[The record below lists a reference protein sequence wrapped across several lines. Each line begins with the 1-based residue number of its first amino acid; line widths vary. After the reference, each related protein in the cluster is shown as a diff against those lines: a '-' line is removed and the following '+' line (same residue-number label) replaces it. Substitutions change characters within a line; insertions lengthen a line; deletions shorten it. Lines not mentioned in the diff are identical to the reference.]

1 MSITQG
7 QLDNFHQ
14 FATEKLDN
22 GGADLSWPELFDL
35 WRIENPTAD
44 QQAAIYVA
52 LDESLDDIQNGRHRP
67 AGEVVG
73 ELRAKQNLSE

>member
-1 MSITQG
+1 MSITQD

-14 FATEKLDN
+14 FATEKLGN

-44 QQAAIYVA
+44 QQAEIYAA
-52 LDESLDDIQNGRHRP
+52 LDESLNDIRNGRHRP
-67 AGEVVG
+67 ADKVVA
-73 ELRAKQNLSE
+73 ELRIKHNLPE

>member
-14 FATEKLDN
+14 FATEKLSN

-44 QQAAIYVA
+44 QQAEIYAA
-52 LDESLDDIQNGRHRP
+52 LDESLADIQNGRHRP
-67 AGEVVG
+67 ADEVVR
-73 ELRAKQNLSE
+73 ELRAKHNLPE